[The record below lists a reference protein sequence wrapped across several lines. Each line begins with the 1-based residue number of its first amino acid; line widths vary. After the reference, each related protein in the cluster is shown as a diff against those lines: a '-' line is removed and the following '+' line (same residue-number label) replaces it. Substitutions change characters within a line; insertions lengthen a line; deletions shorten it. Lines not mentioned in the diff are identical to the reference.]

1 MNDAEIKEKITI
13 LLKSCLDNDKSTI
26 NKIYNELKECKDVH
40 ISLTENYGSSFK
52 LNVSCQIFSMN
63 FDLEFDDDYLP
74 F

>member
-40 ISLTENYGSSFK
+40 ISLTEN
-52 LNVSCQIFSMN
+52 I
-63 FDLEFDDDYLP
+63 
-74 F
+74 